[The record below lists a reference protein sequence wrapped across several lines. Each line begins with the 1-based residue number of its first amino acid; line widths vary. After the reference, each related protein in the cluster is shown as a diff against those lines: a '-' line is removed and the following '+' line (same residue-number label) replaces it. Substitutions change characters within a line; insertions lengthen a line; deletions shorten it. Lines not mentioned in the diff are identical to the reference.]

1 MPRSTVCPKCSSDA
15 IKRSHRQGLKE
26 RLASL
31 VFLYPYRCRK
41 CDTRFL
47 RFRAPGGHTH
57 TSDNKIDPARKR
69 RREILLYG
77 VGILLFLALVSFI
90 VRERNEPSDG
100 N

>member
-1 MPRSTVCPKCSSDA
+1 LPRSTVCPKCDSDA
-15 IKRSHRQGLKE
+15 VKRTHRQGLKE

-31 VFLYPYRCRK
+31 FLLYPYRCRK
-41 CDTRFL
+41 CETRFL
-47 RFRAPGGHTH
+47 QLRTPGGATH
-57 TSDNKIDPARKR
+57 GNSNKIEPWKKR

-77 VGILLFLALVSFI
+77 VGILLFLALLSFI